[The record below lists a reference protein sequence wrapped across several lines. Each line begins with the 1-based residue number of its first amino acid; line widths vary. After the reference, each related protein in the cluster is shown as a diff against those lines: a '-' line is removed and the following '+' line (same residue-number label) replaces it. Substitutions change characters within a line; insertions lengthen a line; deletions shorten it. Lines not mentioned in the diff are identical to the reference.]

1 MASELDKSVQYLK
14 SIGQKRAESFSKIG
28 ITTVKDLLFY
38 FPSKYLD
45 RSTILNSIK
54 VYDYVLEGYSGE
66 VTIIGEVYDK
76 EVKRF
81 GKKTILTIIF
91 KDNTGYF
98 EATWFQAVSYFKDM
112 FKEGDSFAIS
122 GKPQV
127 NKFHK
132 LQFIHPD
139 FDRLGKSES
148 DDFLNTG
155 KIIPFYRIPGE
166 LRKTSF
172 GDFSIRKLIHSVVEN
187 YADLIT
193 ESLPDFIICDQKL
206 LSLKET
212 VKNSHFPESN
222 EILEET
228 RRRLKF
234 EELFYFEC
242 LVALRKKLH
251 DSIKKETT
259 AKLDTNYANEFV
271 MKLPFKLTNDQKK
284 SLNEIKEDLESPK
297 TMNRLLQGDVG
308 SGKTI
313 VSLISILLMCKSGY
327 QCALMA
333 PTEILADQHYRVISK
348 LLDGLGLKIDL
359 LLGGQLSKKRK
370 AILESI
376 TSGETNIV
384 IGTHALIE
392 ANVEFQNLG
401 LIVIDEQHRFGVMQ
415 RGTLIKKGT
424 IPNVLIMTATPIPR
438 TLTMTIYGDL
448 DVSIIKEMPQ
458 NRKPIKTALRGE
470 SKLPE
475 IYKFLIQ
482 KKEEGYQSFIVY
494 PLVEESE
501 KLSLKAAETYYVSL
515 QEEYLSGLSIG
526 LVHGRMNWKEKE
538 SVMFDFLNKKFDVL
552 VSTTVIEVGIDIP
565 DANIIII
572 NDAHRFGLS
581 QLHQLR
587 GRVGRSFQQGYCI
600 LVTEDSLANSGF
612 ASNFD
617 LNYLSEREIEKYK
630 TFIRLHSMVQHTSGF
645 KLSEIDLRLRGP
657 GDIFSTQQSGL
668 PNLIYTDV
676 TTDLEL
682 IEAAKNHAFKIIS
695 NDSSLRKKENSLIK
709 NTLKKNY
716 AQHLVIS
723 NIA

>member
-1 MASELDKSVQYLK
+1 
-14 SIGQKRAESFSKIG
+14 
-28 ITTVKDLLFY
+28 
-38 FPSKYLD
+38 
-45 RSTILNSIK
+45 
-54 VYDYVLEGYSGE
+54 
-66 VTIIGEVYDK
+66 
-76 EVKRF
+76 
-81 GKKTILTIIF
+81 
-91 KDNTGYF
+91 
-98 EATWFQAVSYFKDM
+98 M
-112 FKEGDSFAIS
+112 FKEGETYAIS
-122 GKPQV
+122 GKPQI

-148 DDFLNTG
+148 DDFLHTG
-155 KIIPFYRIPGE
+155 KIIPFYRIPSE

-193 ESLPDFIICDQKL
+193 ESLPDFIINEQKL
-206 LSLKET
+206 LSLRET
-212 VKNSHFPESN
+212 VKNSHFPLSK
-222 EILEET
+222 EILEEA

-234 EELFYFEC
+234 EEMFYFEC
-242 LVALRKKLH
+242 LVAIRKRIHESIVK
-251 DSIKKETT
+251 DSTT
-259 AKLDTNYANEFV
+259 KLDTNYANDFV
-271 MKLPFKLTNDQKK
+271 KSLPFKLTNDQKK
-284 SLNEIKEDLESPK
+284 SLNEIKDDLESTKP
-297 TMNRLLQGDVG
+297 MNRLLQGDVG

-313 VSLISILLMCKSGY
+313 VSLITILMICKSGF

-333 PTEILADQHYRVISK
+333 PTEILADQHFRVISK
-348 LLDGLGLKIDL
+348 LLDGLGLQIDL

-370 AILESI
+370 AILDSI
-376 TSGETNIV
+376 KTGKTNIV

-392 ANVEFQNLG
+392 GNVEFGNLG
-401 LIVIDEQHRFGVMQ
+401 LIVIDEQHRFGVLQ

-470 SKLPE
+470 SKLPD
-475 IYKFLIQ
+475 IYKFVI
-482 KKEEGYQSFIVY
+482 KMKEEGYQSFIVY

-501 KLSLKAAETYYVSL
+501 KLTLKAAETYYISL
-515 QEEYLSGLSIG
+515 KEEYLAGLSIG

-587 GRVGRSFQQGYCI
+587 GRVGRSGKQGYCI

-645 KLSEIDLRLRGP
+645 KLSEIDLKLRGP

-668 PNLIYTDV
+668 PNLKYTDV
-676 TTDLEL
+676 TTDIEL
-682 IEAAKNHAFKIIS
+682 IEAAKSHAFKIIS
-695 NDSSLRKKENSLIK
+695 DDPSLRKKENSLIK

-716 AQHLVIS
+716 SQHLVIS
-723 NIA
+723 SIA

>member
-14 SIGQKRAESFSKIG
+14 SIGQRRAESFSKIG
-28 ITTVKDLLFY
+28 INTVNDLLFY

-45 RSTILNSIK
+45 RTNILNSVK
-54 VYDYVLEGYSGE
+54 VYDFILGGYTGE

-81 GKKTILTIIF
+81 GKKTILSIIF
-91 KDNTGYF
+91 KDSTGFF

-112 FKEGDSFAIS
+112 FKEGETYAIS
-122 GKPQV
+122 GKPQI

-148 DDFLNTG
+148 DDFLHTG
-155 KIIPFYRIPGE
+155 KIIPFYKIPGE

-187 YADLIT
+187 YADLISD
-193 ESLPDFIICDQKL
+193 SLPDFIINEQKL
-206 LSLKET
+206 LPLKET
-212 VKNSHFPESN
+212 VKNSHFPKSN
-222 EILEET
+222 EILEEA

-234 EELFYFEC
+234 EEMFYFEC
-242 LVALRKKLH
+242 LVAIRKKLH
-251 DSIKKETT
+251 DGLVKDSAT
-259 AKLDTNYANEFV
+259 KLDTDYANDFV
-271 MKLPFKLTNDQKK
+271 RKLPFKLTNDQKK
-284 SLNEIKEDLESPK
+284 SLNEIKDDLESTKP
-297 TMNRLLQGDVG
+297 MNRLLQGDVG

-313 VSLISILLMCKSGY
+313 VSLISILMMCKSGF

-333 PTEILADQHYRVISK
+333 PTEILADQHFRVISK
-348 LLDGLGLKIDL
+348 LLDGLGLQIEL

-370 AILESI
+370 AILDSI
-376 TSGETNIV
+376 KTGKTNIV

-392 ANVEFQNLG
+392 GNVEFGNLG
-401 LIVIDEQHRFGVMQ
+401 LIVIDEQHRFGVLQ

-470 SKLPE
+470 SKLPD
-475 IYKFLIQ
+475 IYKFVI
-482 KKEEGYQSFIVY
+482 KMKEEGYQSFIVY

-501 KLSLKAAETYYVSL
+501 KLTLKAAETYYISL
-515 QEEYLSGLSIG
+515 KEEYLAGLSIG

-587 GRVGRSFQQGYCI
+587 GRVGRSGKQGYCI

-630 TFIRLHSMVQHTSGF
+630 TSIRLHSMVQHTSGF
-645 KLSEIDLRLRGP
+645 KLSEIDLKLRGP

-668 PNLIYTDV
+668 PTLQYTDV
-676 TTDLEL
+676 TTDIEL
-682 IEAAKNHAFKIIS
+682 IEAAKSYAFNIITA
-695 NDSSLRKKENSLIK
+695 DPSLRKKENSLIK

-716 AQHLVIS
+716 SQHLVIS
-723 NIA
+723 SIA